1 MSLQELL
8 GRIDQHLPELSRG
21 QRKVAQFIR
30 DNYQKIA
37 FLPAAKVGEMA
48 GVSESTVIRLAS
60 ALGYD
65 GYVGLQEVAQ
75 HALRGEA
82 PLLKL
87 EQSAAS
93 IAKGESVL
101 ARVVELDRENLR
113 RIISSVGE
121 ADLQRAVDMILRAE
135 RIYVIGLKN
144 SSPLAFFLGLGLNS
158 MLEKVTILMSGSGD
172 LPEQLATIKQGDCA
186 ICIGFPRYCR
196 ETVYALKYAQ
206 GRGAATIAITDGPTS
221 PLAQWADLAFGV
233 PAESL
238 FYVNSYVAPMS
249 LVNAILAAVSLRDRD
264 RLVERLRQIERIYS
278 DQDVYYRS

>member
-8 GRIDQHLPELSRG
+8 SRIDQRLPELSRG

-75 HALRGEA
+75 RALRGEA

-113 RIISSVGE
+113 RIMSLVSE
-121 ADLQRAVDMILRAE
+121 SDLQRAVDMILGAQ
-135 RIYVIGLKN
+135 RIYIIGLKN
-144 SSPLAFFLGLGLNS
+144 SAPLASFLGLGLNA
-158 MLEKVTILMSGSGD
+158 MLEKVTISSASGD
-172 LPEQLATIKQGDCA
+172 LPEQLAAIRQGDCV

-196 ETVYALKYAQ
+196 ETVYALKYAH
-206 GRGAATIAITDGPTS
+206 GHGATTIAITDGPSS

-233 PAESL
+233 PTESL
-238 FYVNSYVAPMS
+238 FFVSSYVAPLT
-249 LVNAILAAVSLRDRD
+249 LVNAILAAVSLRDKD

-278 DQDVYYRS
+278 DQEIYYRS

>member
-1 MSLQELL
+1 MSLLELL
-8 GRIDQHLPELSRG
+8 GRIEEHLPELSRG

-37 FLPAAKVGEMA
+37 FLPAARVGEMA

-75 HALRGEA
+75 RALRGEA

-93 IAKGESVL
+93 IGKGESVL
-101 ARVVELDRENLR
+101 TRVIELDRENLR
-113 RIISSVGE
+113 RSLAGISE
-121 ADLQRAVDMILRAE
+121 ADLQKAVDIILDAQRVY
-135 RIYVIGLKN
+135 IIGLKN
-144 SSPLAFFLGLGLNS
+144 TAPLAQSLGLGLNA
-158 MLEKVTILMSGSGD
+158 MLEKVTILTSGSGD
-172 LPEQLATIKQGDCA
+172 LPEQLATIKQGDA
-186 ICIGFPRYCR
+186 VICIGFPRYCR

-206 GRGAATIAITDGPTS
+206 GKGAETIAITDGSTS
-221 PLAQWADLAFGV
+221 PLAQWAGLSFAV
-233 PAESL
+233 STESL
-238 FYVNSYVAPMS
+238 FFVSSYVAPLA
-249 LVNAILAAVSLRDRD
+249 LVNAILAAVSLRDKD

-278 DQDVYYRS
+278 DQEIYYRT

>member
-1 MSLQELL
+1 M
-8 GRIDQHLPELSRG
+8 PELSRG

-37 FLPAAKVGEMA
+37 FLPAARVGEMA

-75 HALRGEA
+75 RALRGEA

-101 ARVVELDRENLR
+101 ARVMELDRENLR
-113 RIISSVGE
+113 RALAGVTE
-121 ADLQRAVDMILRAE
+121 ADLQKAVDVILAAGRLY
-135 RIYVIGLKN
+135 IIGLKN
-144 SSPLAFFLGLGLNS
+144 TAPLAQFLGLGLNA
-158 MLEKVTILMSGSGD
+158 MLEKVTILTSGSGD
-172 LPEQLATIKQGDCA
+172 LPEQLATIKQGDA
-186 ICIGFPRYCR
+186 VICIGFPRYCR

-206 GRGAATIAITDGPTS
+206 SRGVSTIAITDGTTS
-221 PLAQWADLAFGV
+221 PLAQWAELSFLI
-233 PAESL
+233 PTESL
-238 FYVNSYVAPMS
+238 FFVSSYVAP
-249 LVNAILAAVSLRDRD
+249 LALANAILAAVSLRDKD

-278 DQDVYYRS
+278 DQEIYYRT

>member
-8 GRIDQHLPELSRG
+8 SRIDQRLPELSRG

-75 HALRGEA
+75 RALRGEA

-113 RIISSVGE
+113 RIMSLVSE
-121 ADLQRAVDMILRAE
+121 SDLQRAVDLILGAQ
-135 RIYVIGLKN
+135 RIYIIGLKH
-144 SSPLAFFLGLGLNS
+144 SAPLASFLGLGLS
-158 MLEKVTILMSGSGD
+158 AMLEKVTISSASGE
-172 LPEQLATIKQGDCA
+172 LPEQLAAIRQGDCV

-196 ETVYALKYAQ
+196 ETVYALKYAH
-206 GRGAATIAITDGPTS
+206 GHGAATIAITDGPSS

-233 PAESL
+233 PTESL
-238 FYVNSYVAPMS
+238 FFVSSYVAP
-249 LVNAILAAVSLRDRD
+249 LTLANAILAAVSLRDKD

-278 DQDVYYRS
+278 DQEIYYRS

>member
-8 GRIDQHLPELSRG
+8 SRIDQRLPELSRG

-60 ALGYD
+60 SLGYD

-75 HALRGEA
+75 RALRGEA

-93 IAKGESVL
+93 LAKGESVL

-113 RIISSVGE
+113 RIMSLVSE
-121 ADLQRAVDMILRAE
+121 SELQQAVDLILGAQ
-135 RIYVIGLKN
+135 RIYIIGLKH
-144 SSPLAFFLGLGLNS
+144 SAPLAASLGLGLGA
-158 MLEKVTILMSGSGD
+158 MLEKVTISSASGE
-172 LPEQLATIKQGDCA
+172 LPEQLAAIRQGDCV

-196 ETVYALKYAQ
+196 ETVYALKYAH
-206 GRGAATIAITDGPTS
+206 GRGAATIAITDGPSS

-233 PAESL
+233 PTESL
-238 FYVNSYVAPMS
+238 FFVSSYVAPLT
-249 LVNAILAAVSLRDRD
+249 LVNAILAAVSLRDKD

-278 DQDVYYRS
+278 DQEIYYRS

>member
-8 GRIDQHLPELSRG
+8 SRIDQRLPELSRG

-75 HALRGEA
+75 RALRGEA

-113 RIISSVGE
+113 RIMSLVSE
-121 ADLQRAVDMILRAE
+121 SDLQRAVDLILGAQ
-135 RIYVIGLKN
+135 RIYVIGLKH
-144 SSPLAFFLGLGLNS
+144 SAPLASFLGLGLNA
-158 MLEKVTILMSGSGD
+158 MLEKVTISSASGE
-172 LPEQLATIKQGDCA
+172 LPEQLAAIRQGDCV

-196 ETVYALKYAQ
+196 ETVYALKYAH
-206 GRGAATIAITDGPTS
+206 GHGAATIAITDGPSS

-233 PAESL
+233 PTESL
-238 FYVNSYVAPMS
+238 FFVSSYVAPLT
-249 LVNAILAAVSLRDRD
+249 LVNAILAAVSLRDKD

-278 DQDVYYRS
+278 DQEIYYRS